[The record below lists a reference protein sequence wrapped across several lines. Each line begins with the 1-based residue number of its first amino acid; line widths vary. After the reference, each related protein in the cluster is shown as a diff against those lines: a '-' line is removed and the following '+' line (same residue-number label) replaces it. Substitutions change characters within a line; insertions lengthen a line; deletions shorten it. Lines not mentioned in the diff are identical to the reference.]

1 MVYRDIGFPDDMAT
15 PPTGISKRV
24 TSMDTLFLRIAEG
37 FSPTEY
43 IFWTKIQLVAW
54 SAADIALVFAVLR
67 IVGLARAHAGNQ
79 RIRVRY
85 VLLAA
90 SAGLTSVVLVLESSQ
105 QIFRLEAAVVGLQF
119 AILIY
124 SIIVDRQPVLRL
136 LLRRGRCRANKA
148 NGPMSPGTGRRA
160 P

>member
-1 MVYRDIGFPDDMAT
+1 
-15 PPTGISKRV
+15 
-24 TSMDTLFLRIAEG
+24 MDTLFLQIAEG

-43 IFWTKIQLVAW
+43 IFWTKIQIVAW

-67 IVGLARAHAGNQ
+67 IVGLARAHAGKQ
-79 RIRVRY
+79 RIPVRY
-85 VLLAA
+85 VLLAV

-136 LLRRGRCRANKA
+136 LLRRRGCLADGEKGANA
-148 NGPMSPGTGRRA
+148 S
-160 P
+160 